1 MGRRLRVLLRRGEEG
16 QALVELALTVP
27 AVMTILTALFA
38 FALAFSNELTLTSA
52 VGVAGENLIKTR
64 NALNSDGTAV
74 LTDPCAQ
81 ALASIQGAAPS
92 LNPANIGV
100 TLTLNNGT
108 PVTASTCPSAA
119 TTMTNKSF
127 DKDPVTVTATY
138 PFILLP
144 IFNFKGGTTG
154 WMLTASVTEYAY

>member
-1 MGRRLRVLLRRGEEG
+1 
-16 QALVELALTVP
+16 
-27 AVMTILTALFA
+27 
-38 FALAFSNELTLTSA
+38 
-52 VGVAGENLIKTR
+52 
-64 NALNSDGTAV
+64 LNSDGTAV